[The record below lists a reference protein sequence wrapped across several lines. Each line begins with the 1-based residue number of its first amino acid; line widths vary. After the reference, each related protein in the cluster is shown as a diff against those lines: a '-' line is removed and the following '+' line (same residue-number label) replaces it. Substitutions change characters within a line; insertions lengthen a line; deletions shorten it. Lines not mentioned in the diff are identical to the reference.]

1 MSRLKDTVRLDKKN
15 GNSPLYQQVKQ
26 YILQKIDNGEWKARM
41 KIHSE
46 SELVATTGFSRM
58 TINRALRELT
68 DEGRL
73 TRRQGQGTFVA
84 EKKPQSAL
92 LEIHS
97 IADEITTRGGDHSCD
112 VHLLQEEK
120 ARPELAQTMGLEAY
134 ATVFHSVIVHKDAGV
149 PIQLSSRFINPLVA
163 PHYLQQDFRSMT
175 PNEYLLNLAPIS
187 AVEHVVEAL
196 IPEVWI
202 RELLQVNSA
211 EPCLALYRKTWV
223 EYVVATNSTFYYPGS
238 RYTLGSRFIPGSDGV
253 IQIS

>member
-1 MSRLKDTVRLDKKN
+1 MNHSKDTVKLSIDN
-15 GNSPLYQQVKQ
+15 ANSPLYQQVKQ
-26 YILQKIDNGEWKARM
+26 YILKNIENGEWKAGM

-46 SELVATTGFSRM
+46 SKLVATTGFSRM

-84 EKKPQSAL
+84 EKKPQFAL

-97 IADEITTRGGDHSCD
+97 IADEISDRGGKHSCN

-120 ARPELAQTMGLEAY
+120 ARPELAQTMELQPY

-149 PIQLSSRFINPLVA
+149 PIQLSSRFINPLIA
-163 PHYLQQDFRSMT
+163 PHYLQQDFTSIT
-175 PNEYLLNLAPIS
+175 PSEYLLNLAPIS

-202 RELLQVNSA
+202 RELIEVNSA
-211 EPCLALYRKTWV
+211 EPCLALYRKTWI
-223 EYVVATNSTFYYPGS
+223 EDVVATNSTFYYPGS
-238 RYTLGSRFIPGSDGV
+238 RYTLGSRFIPGTAGI